1 MMSGLEEQFLLLWRA
16 LAPDRPEPVRE
27 YRFHPARRWRL
38 DFAWPDQK
46 VAVEVEGGI
55 WIRGRHQ
62 RPLPFTADCEKY
74 NTATT
79 MGWRIFRCTSTI
91 LNQNTAAFIAQ
102 VAESLGQSDKGP
114 APEKPRG

>member
-1 MMSGLEEQFLLLWRA
+1 MSGLEEQFLLVWRT
-16 LAPDRPEPVRE
+16 LVPNGPEPVRE

-38 DFAWPDQK
+38 DFAWPAQK

-62 RPLPFTADCEKY
+62 RPLPFTTDCEKY
-74 NTATT
+74 NAATT

-91 LNQNTAAFIAQ
+91 LNQNPAAFIAQ
-102 VAESLGQSDKGP
+102 VAESLGQLDKGP
-114 APEKPRG
+114 ALEKPRG